1 MSSVIFIPSSL
12 LIFIIQD
19 CLKTINRLK
28 FCNNKRSQDSDSCL
42 QYRLLRPA
50 IGGGI
55 DFQLDERFPGCTKK
69 SKFGT
74 MRSKGGVADG

>member
-1 MSSVIFIPSSL
+1 MSPVIFIPSSL

-42 QYRLLRPA
+42 QYTAIAARELRPTT
-50 IGGGI
+50 GGAV
-55 DFQLDERFPGCTKK
+55 RP
-69 SKFGT
+69 
-74 MRSKGGVADG
+74 

>member
-1 MSSVIFIPSSL
+1 MSPVIFIPSSL

-42 QYRLLRPA
+42 QYTA
-50 IGGGI
+50 IAAS
-55 DFQLDERFPGCTKK
+55 DRRAVDAQLDERFV
-69 SKFGT
+69 
-74 MRSKGGVADG
+74 KGRQRKDYDLA